1 MHHRGNMHSKILP
14 VIILLFLHNFVFAQY
29 ERPGS
34 SSAQFL
40 KIGVSARAAGMS
52 NAYIA
57 LASGADAVY
66 YNPAAIAR
74 IEKTAV
80 IFTHNSWFAGISHDF
95 FAITH
100 NFNRW
105 GSFGFSIT
113 SFITDEMKVRTPL
126 QPDGT
131 GETFFAGNYRVGISY
146 ARSMTDRVKF
156 GGTVSYIKSELYKS
170 YSEEAVAI
178 DIATLYVT
186 NFRDFRFGIRI
197 ANFGSNMTYVDEAYP
212 LPINFTFGLSMNVI
226 ERPNNKLLGSISVVK
241 PNEGKPLGQV
251 GVEWNFDEMLFLRSG
266 YNLNHSV
273 ETYSFG
279 GGVALEVQ
287 DLTLSIDYSYSSY
300 RLLGSVHRLSLGIQL

>member
-1 MHHRGNMHSKILP
+1 MPDRGNIRSGIIS
-14 VIILLFLHNFVFAQY
+14 VIILLMVHATLFAQY

-57 LASGADAVY
+57 PVRGAEAVY

-74 IEKTAV
+74 IENTA
-80 IFTHNSWFAGISHDF
+80 ILFTHNRWFAGISHDF
-95 FAITH
+95 FAIAH
-100 NFNRW
+100 NFGRF
-105 GSFGFSIT
+105 GSFGFSVT
-113 SFITDEMKVRTPL
+113 SFLTDEMKVRTPL

-131 GETFFAGNYRVGISY
+131 GETFYSGNFRVGVSY
-146 ARSMTDRVKF
+146 ARSMTDRVEF
-156 GGTVSYIKSELYKS
+156 GGTVSYIRSELYKS
-170 YSEEAVAI
+170 YNEDAVAI

-186 NFRDFRFGIRI
+186 HFRDFRFGIRI
-197 ANFGSNMTYVDEAYP
+197 ANFGSSMTYVDEAYP
-212 LPINFTFGLSMNVI
+212 LPINFTFGFSMNVI
-226 ERPNNKLLGSISVVK
+226 ERPGNKLLGTVSVTK

-251 GVEWNFDEMLFLRSG
+251 GVEWNVDRILFLRSG

-279 GGVALEVQ
+279 GGVALQVQ
-287 DLTLSIDYSYSSY
+287 GLTLNVDYSYSGY
-300 RLLGSVHRLSLGIQL
+300 KLLGAVHRLSIGIQL

>member
-1 MHHRGNMHSKILP
+1 MLHRGNMHLKILP
-14 VIILLFLHNFVFAQY
+14 VIILFFLHNFVFAQY

-57 LASGADAVY
+57 PVNGAEAVF
-66 YNPAAIAR
+66 YNPAAITL

-80 IFTHNSWFAGISHDF
+80 IFTQNKWFAGISHDF

-100 NFNRW
+100 NFNRL

-113 SFITDEMKVRTPL
+113 SFLTDEMKVRTPL

-170 YSEEAVAI
+170 YSEEAVAM
-178 DIATLYVT
+178 DISTLYVT
-186 NFRDFRFGIRI
+186 GFRDFRFGIKI
-197 ANFGSNMTYVDEAYP
+197 ANFGSSMTYVDEAYP
-212 LPINFTFGLSMNVI
+212 LPINFTFGLSLNMI
-226 ERPNNKLLGSISVVK
+226 ERPGRKLLGSISVVK

-251 GVEWNFDEMLFLRSG
+251 GLEWNVDEMFFLRSG

-279 GGVALEVQ
+279 GGIVLEIRELQ
-287 DLTLSIDYSYSSY
+287 LSIDYSYSDY
-300 RLLGSVHRLSLGIQL
+300 KLLGPIHRLSLGIKL

>member
-1 MHHRGNMHSKILP
+1 MLHRGNMHSKILP
-14 VIILLFLHNFVFAQY
+14 VIILLFFHNFAFAQY

-170 YSEEAVAI
+170 YGEEAVAI

-287 DLTLSIDYSYSSY
+287 DVTLNIDYSYSSY
-300 RLLGSVHRLSLGIQL
+300 RLLGSIHRLSLGIQL